1 MTKEE
6 LEKDIRTFDLKQF
19 LERDTATISEY
30 SAILIITDNQLIL
43 TENGHHGRDFYIDTL
58 TDILKIIYEIPEQ
71 KHVFDWHESVS
82 TIEEEAMHPYSIVG
96 FRTPNGTYYG
106 MDMVV
111 QYASSIIGDSPF
123 PKPDD
128 SNNIVGK
135 TMDDRIQ
142 LIRKKW

>member
-6 LEKDIRTFDLKQF
+6 LEKGIRTFDLKQF

-82 TIEEEAMHPYSIVG
+82 TIEEEYNSG
-96 FRTPNGTYYG
+96 
-106 MDMVV
+106 
-111 QYASSIIGDSPF
+111 
-123 PKPDD
+123 
-128 SNNIVGK
+128 NIWQEFLMK
-135 TMDDRIQ
+135 TTSKFFGSFFQM
-142 LIRKKW
+142 